1 MRKIILI
8 VSLLFSINAFSQQLE
23 LVKDW
28 GNSIPL
34 VKTCDAFLIEKGRY
48 YMMCG
53 DFVSIR
59 DDEFN
64 SIGVISKTDAT
75 DLYYCSTPQ
84 TGLLFYN
91 SGGWVAKDFA
101 SIFSISQT
109 LFNDDEN
116 YETVYVTPDAM
127 YINRCQY
134 GTDGEGGSITVEGA
148 TIQTILPPNGTQ
160 FKSQLPVY
168 AYTMKDG
175 NYISIVTSNEH
186 RVYYKINKSEA
197 TPINSGV
204 MLSSRS
210 AGKSYYDVSGKRLDH
225 PSKGI
230 VIVKNEDGTTQ
241 KRLYK

>member
-1 MRKIILI
+1 MRTFLLI
-8 VSLLFSINAFSQQLE
+8 VSLFFSFKVFSQQLE
-23 LVKDW
+23 LAEDW
-28 GNSIPL
+28 GNSTPL
-34 VKTCDAFLIEKGRY
+34 IKTCDAFLIEKGRY
-48 YMMCG
+48 YLMG
-53 DFVSIR
+53 ANFVAIM

-101 SIFSISQT
+101 STFSISQT

-116 YETVYVTPDAM
+116 YETVYVTSDAM
-127 YINRCQY
+127 FINRCPY
-134 GTDGEGGSITVEGA
+134 SVEGDMTLTVEGA
-148 TIQTILPPNGTQ
+148 TIQTILPPDGTQ
-160 FKSQLPVY
+160 FKSNLPVY

-175 NYISIVTSNEH
+175 NYISLCTSNGH
-186 RVYYKINKSEA
+186 RVYYKVNKSGA
-197 TPINSGV
+197 TPINRGV
-204 MLSSRS
+204 VLSS
-210 AGKSYYDVSGKRLDH
+210 KSSEKIYYDTSGKRLDH

>member
-1 MRKIILI
+1 MRTFLLV
-8 VSLLFSINAFSQQLE
+8 VSLFLSFNAFSQQLE
-23 LVKDW
+23 LAEDW
-28 GNSIPL
+28 GNSMPL

-48 YMMCG
+48 YMMCD
-53 DFVSIR
+53 DFVTIV

-64 SIGVISKTDAT
+64 SIGLIYKTQST
-75 DLYYCSTPQ
+75 DLYYSSTPQ

-91 SGGWVAKDFA
+91 SWGPEEFA
-101 SIFSISQT
+101 SIFTISQT
-109 LFNDDEN
+109 LFNEDEN

-160 FKSQLPVY
+160 FNSKRPVY

>member
-1 MRKIILI
+1 MRTLLLI
-8 VSLLFSINAFSQQLE
+8 ASLIFSFNVFSQQLE
-23 LVKDW
+23 LVEDW
-28 GNSIPL
+28 GNSVPL

-48 YMMCG
+48 YMMCD
-53 DFVSIR
+53 DFVTII
-59 DDEFN
+59 DDDFN
-64 SIGVISKTDAT
+64 SIGLIYKTQAT
-75 DLYYCSTPQ
+75 DLYYSSTPQ

-91 SGGWVAKDFA
+91 SWGQDKFA
-101 SIFSISQT
+101 SIFTISQT

-148 TIQTILPPNGTQ
+148 TIQTILPPDGTQ
-160 FKSQLPVY
+160 FNSRRPVY

-175 NYISIVTSNEH
+175 NYISLVTSNEH
-186 RVYYKINKSEA
+186 RVYYKINKSGS
-197 TPINSGV
+197 TPINRGV

-210 AGKSYYDVSGKRLDH
+210 SENSYYDTSGKRLDH

-230 VIVKNEDGTTQ
+230 IIVKNEDGTTQ

>member
-1 MRKIILI
+1 MRKLILI

-28 GNSIPL
+28 GNSTPL
-34 VKTCDAFLIEKGRY
+34 VKTCDAFIIEKGRY
-48 YMMCG
+48 YMMCD

-59 DDEFN
+59 DDDFN
-64 SIGVISKTDAT
+64 PVGVIFKTQAT
-75 DLYYCSTPQ
+75 NLYYSSTPQ

-91 SGGWVAKDFA
+91 SWGPKEFA

-127 YINRCQY
+127 YINRCEY
-134 GTDGEGGSITVEGA
+134 GVEGDMGTSITVEGA
-148 TIQTILPPNGTQ
+148 TIQTILPPDGTK
-160 FKSQLPVY
+160 FTTGNPVY
-168 AYTMKDG
+168 AYSMKNG
-175 NYISIVTSNEH
+175 NYISLVTSNYH
-186 RVYYKINKSEA
+186 RVYYKINKSGS

-204 MLSSRS
+204 MLSP
-210 AGKSYYDVSGKRLDH
+210 KSSETRYYDASGKRLNH

-241 KRLYK
+241 KRIYK

>member
-1 MRKIILI
+1 MRTFLLI
-8 VSLLFSINAFSQQLE
+8 VSLFFSINAFSQQLE
-23 LVKDW
+23 LAEDW
-28 GNSIPL
+28 GNSTPL

-48 YMMCG
+48 YMMCD
-53 DFVSIR
+53 DFVTII

-64 SIGVISKTDAT
+64 SIGLIYKTQAT
-75 DLYYCSTPQ
+75 NIYYSSTPQ
-84 TGLLFYN
+84 TGLLFFN
-91 SGGWVAKDFA
+91 SWGHDKFA
-101 SIFSISQT
+101 SIFTISQT
-109 LFNDDEN
+109 LFNEDEN

-160 FKSQLPVY
+160 FNSNIPVY

-175 NYISIVTSNEH
+175 NYISLGTSNQH
-186 RVYYKINKSEA
+186 RVYYKIIKSGA

-204 MLSSRS
+204 MLSPKSS
-210 AGKSYYDVSGKRLDH
+210 EKSYYDTSGKRLDH
-225 PSKGI
+225 PTKGI